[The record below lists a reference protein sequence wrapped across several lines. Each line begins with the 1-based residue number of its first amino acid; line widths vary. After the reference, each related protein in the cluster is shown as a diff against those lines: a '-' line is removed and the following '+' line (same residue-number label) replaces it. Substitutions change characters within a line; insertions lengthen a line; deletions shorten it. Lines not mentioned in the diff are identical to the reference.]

1 MFCSAVSAGSR
12 LKDWKIKPT
21 RLLRSRVSERSDSPL
36 SSVPPIITEPDETV
50 SSPARQCISVDFPD
64 PEGPMMAA
72 NAPVSKLTVTRSSA
86 RTTFAPCP

>member
-21 RLLRSRVSERSDSPL
+21 RLLRSPL
-36 SSVPPIITEPDETV
+36 SSVSPIITEPDVTV

-86 RTTFAPCP
+86 RTAFAPCP